1 MCSIGNCLGLPHL
14 KKFQTF
20 EQLSEYLWIEI
31 EYASEFERAQ
41 RVKNERVCEMSEQ
54 DEWCCEMG

>member
-1 MCSIGNCLGLPHL
+1 MCSIGNCFFLGHL

-31 EYASEFERAQ
+31 EYANEFERAK
-41 RVKNERVCEMSEQ
+41 RVKNEWVYEMSEQ